1 MNLFKKIE
9 DAKEVIKRYYEKN
22 NGEMFVSFSGGKD
35 STVLLHIV
43 RSIYPDVIGVFSNTT
58 NEDKDIIKYVKQF
71 DNIEWVVPKKNF
83 KQVVEQFGFPLVSKE
98 VSKKISH
105 YRHTTNEVMKNKL
118 KNGDETSGYP
128 IPKKWH
134 PLLEIEFDV
143 TAKCCEYLKKKPL
156 TAWSHKNGNKIPI
169 IGLMADESMLR
180 KQLSLYGEDDEKKCY
195 PFLKTG
201 WCEQDIWDYADHFD
215 IKFAS
220 CYYDNISEDGRLIK
234 AQSRTGCIFCGFGI
248 QFDRGQR
255 FDNQLIK
262 NPKRYEKMMNLQ
274 NNGVTFRDAIEK
286 VLELSESKAIKLQRL
301 NEEELKKV
309 NDNEEDDF

>member
-9 DAKEVIKRYYEKN
+9 DAKEVIRKYYEKN
-22 NGEMFVSFSGGKD
+22 NGELFVSFSGGKD

-58 NEDKDIIKYVKQF
+58 NEDKDIIKYVNQF

-118 KNGDETSGYP
+118 KNGDETSGFP

-156 TAWSHKNGNKIPI
+156 TAWSNNSLTSEKSGD
-169 IGLMADESMLR
+169 GLFNCSTIFLFT
-180 KQLSLYGEDDEKKCY
+180 S
-195 PFLKTG
+195 PLKT
-201 WCEQDIWDYADHFD
+201 F
-215 IKFAS
+215 
-220 CYYDNISEDGRLIK
+220 L
-234 AQSRTGCIFCGFGI
+234 
-248 QFDRGQR
+248 
-255 FDNQLIK
+255 NQ
-262 NPKRYEKMMNLQ
+262 
-274 NNGVTFRDAIEK
+274 
-286 VLELSESKAIKLQRL
+286 
-301 NEEELKKV
+301 
-309 NDNEEDDF
+309 